1 MKVSRENL
9 SVHKQTHTK
18 QNSWWMNDAKG
29 IPLSRVCDD
38 CVAATKSIYAPEVL
52 GERGNYEDVVEEQIE
67 PDESFGGWDDD
78 YDYGC
83 P

>member
-1 MKVSRENL
+1 MSKVSREHL
-9 SVHKQTHTK
+9 QVHKQTHDK
-18 QNSWWMNDAKG
+18 QNSWWLNDAKG

-38 CVAATKSIYAPEVL
+38 CIEAVKSTYAPEVL
-52 GERGNYEDVVEEQIE
+52 GERGRYEDVVEEDIE
-67 PDESFGGWDDD
+67 PDGSYDFDD